1 MEQEIN
7 LFGKCP
13 YVTAQKI
20 FSGKWSILIIY
31 HLREKTLRFGELQRS
46 IPGITQATLT
56 KQLRALE
63 EYGMIE
69 RNVYPVVP
77 PKVEYS
83 LSKIGKEFIPVL
95 EQFEIFGGKFIKQ
108 LREDKI
114 KPAIFVEPK

>member
-20 FSGKWSILIIY
+20 FSGKWSILIIH
-31 HLREKTLRFGELQRS
+31 HLWEKTLRFGELQRK

-63 EYGMIE
+63 EFGLVE
-69 RNVYPVVP
+69 RYVYPEVP

-83 LSKIGKEFIPVL
+83 LSKIGQEFLPVL
-95 EQFEIFGGKFIKQ
+95 EQFEIFGNKFIENMAEKTN
-108 LREDKI
+108 
-114 KPAIFVEPK
+114 